1 MWVRTQLKIGW
12 SDLFSGLASSL
23 RAPDRLA
30 ELRKA
35 EAYFSDSGDTIAA
48 FSVRSGFD
56 LLLQALDLK
65 PGDEVIFSALNVR
78 GMVKIVKEAGLVP
91 VPVDL
96 DLAHM
101 APSVERLKAVI
112 TKRSRV
118 FVAAHLFGTR
128 LDLDPL
134 FKLAKARGLVTV
146 EDCAQAFNGRNY
158 PGAAAADLN
167 MFSFGPI
174 KTATALGGALIRV
187 KDEELCARMRA
198 LQIQYPVQPEAKH
211 RKRIVQF
218 MGLKLITAR
227 PVLAAIYRF
236 YQAKGQDY
244 EDKLAD
250 RVRDVAPLKTAK
262 NMRFQP
268 SATMLHLMNR
278 RLARFDMEQVSAR
291 QRKGERL
298 SGLIGTSV
306 VQPAQANAHHDYW
319 VFPVLVSEPRK
330 FIEALRR
337 EGFDAADLPRSQHIS
352 APSDRPGLE
361 PATAAGVMRD
371 LIVVPCYEAMPD
383 SELVR
388 QAAVIRRIAAQV
400 PPREEKL

>member
-1 MWVRTQLKIGW
+1 MWVRTQLKIDWG
-12 SDLFSGLASSL
+12 DLLSGLAASFTT
-23 RAPDRLA
+23 A
-30 ELRKA
+30 ERSREIGRA

-48 FSVRSGFD
+48 YSVRSGFD

-65 PGDEVIFSALNVR
+65 PGDEVIFSALNVK
-78 GMVKIVKEAGLVP
+78 GMVRIVRDAGLVP

-101 APSVERLKAVI
+101 GPSVERLKAAI

-128 LDLDPL
+128 LDLDPM
-134 FKLAKARGLVTV
+134 FELAKAHGLVTV

-158 PGAAAADLN
+158 LGSAAADLN

-187 KDEELCARMRA
+187 RDPSLRDRMRD
-198 LQIQYPVQPEAKH
+198 IQSRYPVQPEAKH
-211 RKRIVQF
+211 RKRILQF
-218 MGLKLITAR
+218 MGLKLVTAR

-236 YQAKGQDY
+236 YNAKGEDY

-268 SATMLHLMNR
+268 SVTMLHLMNR
-278 RLARFDMEQVSAR
+278 RLARFDMAQVSAR

-298 SGLIGTSV
+298 SGLLGTSV

-319 VFPVLVSEPRK
+319 VFPLLVSEPRK

-337 EGFDAADLPRSQHIS
+337 EGFDAADLPRSQHIA
-352 APSDRPGLE
+352 APQDRPGLD
-361 PATAAGVMRD
+361 PKTAAAAMRD
-371 LIVVPCYEAMPD
+371 LIVVPCYEAMSD
-383 SELVR
+383 RELVR
-388 QAAVIRRIAAQV
+388 QAAVIKRIAAEV
-400 PPREEKL
+400 PARKE

>member
-12 SDLFSGLASSL
+12 GDLLSGLVASFTG
-23 RAPDRLA
+23 RNRLA
-30 ELRKA
+30 ELRQA

-48 FSVRSGFD
+48 YSVRSGFD

-101 APSVERLKAVI
+101 GPSIERLKAAI

-134 FKLAKARGLVTV
+134 FKLAKSHGLIAA
-146 EDCAQAFNGRNY
+146 EDCAQAFNGRDY
-158 PGAAAADLN
+158 PGSTAADVNL
-167 MFSFGPI
+167 FSFGPI

-187 KDEELCARMRA
+187 KNQELRDRMRA
-198 LQIQYPVQPEAKH
+198 IQSHYPVQPEAKH
-211 RKRIVQF
+211 RKRILQF

-236 YQAKGQDY
+236 YQVRGQDY

-250 RVRDVAPLKTAK
+250 RVRDVAPLRTAK

-278 RLARFDMEQVSAR
+278 RFARFGMAQVTAR

-298 SGLIGTSV
+298 SALVGTSA
-306 VQPAQANAHHDYW
+306 VQPAQANTHHDYW
-319 VFPVLVSEPRK
+319 VFPLLVSEPRK

-337 EGFDAADLPRSQHIS
+337 EGFDAADLPRSQHIA
-352 APSDRPGLE
+352 APLDRPGLE
-361 PATAAGVMRD
+361 PKTAIGVMRD
-371 LIVVPCYEAMPD
+371 LIVVPCYDAMPD

-388 QAAVIRRIAAQV
+388 QAAVIKRVAAEV
-400 PPREEKL
+400 PPREA

>member
-1 MWVRTQLKIGW
+1 MWVRTQLKIDWG
-12 SDLFSGLASSL
+12 DLLWGLAASF
-23 RAPDRLA
+23 ATA
-30 ELRKA
+30 ERTRDVRRA
-35 EAYFSDSGDTIAA
+35 EAYFSDSGDTLATY
-48 FSVRSGFD
+48 SVRSGFD

-78 GMVKIVKEAGLVP
+78 GMVKIVRDAGLIP

-101 APSVERLKAVI
+101 GPSVERLKAAI

-128 LDLDPL
+128 LDLDPM
-134 FKLAKARGLVTV
+134 FELAKAHGLVTV

-158 PGAAAADLN
+158 PGSAEADLN

-187 KDEELCARMRA
+187 KDPKLRERMRD
-198 LQIQYPVQPEAKH
+198 IQSHYPVQPEAKH
-211 RKRIVQF
+211 RKRILQF
-218 MGLKLITAR
+218 MGLKLVTAR
-227 PVLAAIYRF
+227 PALAAIYRF
-236 YQAKGQDY
+236 YNAKGLDY

-262 NMRFQP
+262 NLRFQP

-319 VFPVLVSEPRK
+319 VFPLLVSEPRK

-337 EGFDAADLPRSQHIS
+337 EGFDAADLPRSQHIA
-352 APSDRPGLE
+352 APQDRPELD
-361 PATAAGVMRD
+361 PTTAAAALRD

-383 SELVR
+383 RELAR
-388 QAAVIRRIAAQV
+388 QAAVIKRIAADV
-400 PPREEKL
+400 PARKEKL

>member
-12 SDLFSGLASSL
+12 SDLLAGLAASFSPPA
-23 RAPDRLA
+23 REA
-30 ELRKA
+30 ERCTA
-35 EAYFSDSGDTIAA
+35 EAYFSEAGDSIAA
-48 FSVRSGFD
+48 YSVRSGFD

-78 GMVKIVKEAGLVP
+78 GMVRIVKEAGLVP

-101 APSVERLKAVI
+101 GPSLERLQAAV
-112 TKRSRV
+112 TPRSRV

-134 FKLAKARGLVTV
+134 FAFAKSQGIVAV
-146 EDCAQAFNGRNY
+146 EDCAQAFNGRDY
-158 PGAAAADLN
+158 PGSAAADVS

-187 KDEELCARMRA
+187 KRPDLRERMRE
-198 LQIQYPVQPEAKH
+198 IQSHYPVQPDAKH
-211 RKRIVQF
+211 RKRIAQF

-227 PVLAAIYRF
+227 PVLGGIYR
-236 YQAKGQDY
+236 YYRAKGLDY
-244 EDKLAD
+244 EDTLAD

-278 RLARFDMEQVSAR
+278 RLARFGMAQVNSR
-291 QRKGERL
+291 QQKGVRL
-298 SGLIGTSV
+298 SGLIGDAV
-306 VQPAQANAHHDYW
+306 LLPAQANGHHDYW
-319 VFPVLVSEPRK
+319 VFPLLVSHPRK
-330 FIEALRR
+330 FIDALRR
-337 EGFDAADLPRSQHIS
+337 AGFDAADLPRSQHIA
-352 APSDRPGLE
+352 APADRPSLE
-361 PATAAGVMRD
+361 PVTAAGVMRD
-371 LIVVPCYEAMPD
+371 LIVVPCYDSMPD

-388 QAAVIRRIAAQV
+388 QAAVIKRVAAEV
-400 PPREEKL
+400 PAREG